1 MKVFKML
8 KKDPL
13 LRSTLVLL
21 FSFLTAKLYLV
32 FVREPVMAMDGHS
45 VLKFLVSVLPSFVF
59 LLVIIFST
67 LDFVVG
73 AAKLFVEKFF
83 LGKE

>member
-1 MKVFKML
+1 
-8 KKDPL
+8 
-13 LRSTLVLL
+13 
-21 FSFLTAKLYLV
+21 
-32 FVREPVMAMDGHS
+32 MAMDGHL

-73 AAKLFVEKFF
+73 SAKLFVEKFF

>member
-1 MKVFKML
+1 MKVFKLL
-8 KKDPL
+8 KQDAL
-13 LRSTLVLL
+13 IRSTVVLL
-21 FSFLTAKLYLV
+21 LSCLIAKLFIV
-32 FVREPVMAMDGHS
+32 FIREPVMAMDGHV
-45 VLKFLVSVLPSFVF
+45 VLKLLVSVVPSFVF
-59 LLVIIFST
+59 LLLIIFST

>member
-1 MKVFKML
+1 
-8 KKDPL
+8 
-13 LRSTLVLL
+13 
-21 FSFLTAKLYLV
+21 
-32 FVREPVMAMDGHS
+32 MAMDGHL

-83 LGKE
+83 LEKE

>member
-1 MKVFKML
+1 MKVFKMI
-8 KKDPL
+8 KQDPL
-13 LRSTLVLL
+13 IRSIVVLVL
-21 FSFLTAKLYLV
+21 SYLTAKLYLV
-32 FVREPVMAMDGHS
+32 FIREPVMAMDGHL

-67 LDFVVG
+67 LDFIIGLV
-73 AAKLFVEKFF
+73 KLFVKQFF

>member
-1 MKVFKML
+1 MKVFKLL
-8 KKDPL
+8 KQDAL
-13 LRSTLVLL
+13 IRSTVVLL
-21 FSFLTAKLYLV
+21 LSCLIAKLFIV
-32 FVREPVMAMDGHS
+32 FIREPVMAMDGHV
-45 VLKFLVSVLPSFVF
+45 VLKLLVSVLPSFVF

>member
-8 KKDPL
+8 KKAPL
-13 LRSTLVLL
+13 LRSIFVLL
-21 FSFLTAKLYLV
+21 LSVLTAKLYLV
-32 FVREPVMAMDGHS
+32 FIREPVMAMDGHL

-73 AAKLFVEKFF
+73 AVKLFVETFF